1 MTNARNNKWWPEF
14 LRIRPL
20 EMMIAVR
27 YLTAQRKQAVI
38 AVISVIA
45 IMGIAAGVAVLVI
58 ALALVN
64 GFDQDI
70 QNKLLA
76 GTAHLNLL
84 RKDGRGMDNYVELV
98 ETVRR
103 VPGVRAAAPSS
114 YHNVFISGYG
124 SAMGL
129 ILKGVDVT
137 APREANEIWHTIVQG
152 RVEDVLTPEGGVAG
166 IIVGKAVADELGV
179 KVGDYLTVISPEGRL
194 TPLGL
199 SPRMGRL
206 RIVGLFQSGLYEY
219 DSSWGYV
226 SFETLRQVIGMDHP
240 VTVIQM
246 KVEDIYA
253 VKEIA
258 RRVREA
264 VGADYTTTDWQELN
278 QPVFAALQIQRVVVV
293 IILTLMVLIAA
304 LNIITTLV
312 MMVVEK
318 TRDISIL
325 MAMGAPPMTI
335 QRIFMMQGVLLGVI
349 GTAVGLLLGMGIS
362 RLADHYQVIRLPE
375 TIFSISYAPFKP
387 RVRDAFFV
395 SLIAVGISFVA
406 TIYPARSAARLH
418 PAEGVRYE

>member
-1 MTNARNNKWWPEF
+1 MTNARNNEWWPEF

-27 YLTAQRKQAVI
+27 YLTAERKQAVI

-45 IMGIAAGVAVLVI
+45 ILGIAAGVAVLVI

-103 VPGVRAAAPSS
+103 VPGVRAAAPTS

-166 IIVGKAVADELGV
+166 IIVGKTVADELGV

-349 GTAVGLLLGMGIS
+349 GTAGGLLLGMGIS
-362 RLADHYQVIRLPE
+362 HLADHYQVIRLPE